1 MKLTKRSIQTPK
13 KVSNGLRGIM
23 DIKLATLELRMLL
36 RHGSSFQ
43 LILVKIPTITSM
55 IWIQSWTQMSK
66 QLLRAANTVK
76 ISMATTIQIN
86 SPESLTKME
95 IIPAKQDTAMEATEV
110 TVAIKAP
117 KVKINSADIT
127 EAKTKTNLVDPLSIM
142 VKADIK
148 AETIPTAAMEA
159 TMVQPII
166 TMVTNTP
173 IVRKEEIG
181 GII

>member
-1 MKLTKRSIQTPK
+1 
-13 KVSNGLRGIM
+13 
-23 DIKLATLELRMLL
+23 ML
-36 RHGSSFQ
+36 
-43 LILVKIPTITSM
+43 
-55 IWIQSWTQMSK
+55 K
-66 QLLRAANTVK
+66 QLLRAENTAK
-76 ISMATTIQIN
+76 ISMVTTIQIN
-86 SPESLTKME
+86 SLESLTKME

-110 TVAIKAP
+110 TVAIKAVIKAL
-117 KVKINSADIT
+117 KVKINSADTT
-127 EAKTKTNLVDPLSIM
+127 EAKTKTNLVVPLSIM

-148 AETIPTAAMEA
+148 AETIPTAAMAAMEATA